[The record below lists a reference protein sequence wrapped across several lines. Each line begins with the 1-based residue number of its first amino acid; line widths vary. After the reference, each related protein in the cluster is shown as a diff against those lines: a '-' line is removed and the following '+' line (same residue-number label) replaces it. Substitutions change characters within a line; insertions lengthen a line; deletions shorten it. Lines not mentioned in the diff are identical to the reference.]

1 MTKMIKLSLAAAVA
15 VSALTT
21 SAAAGSLEDA
31 VKDTTISGKAMIGY
45 NYKKVRT
52 VSTNQTEY
60 DFDVTLTTK
69 VNDTISFTSGIQADH
84 EVAINSAQTTDA
96 NSKPNGQKITL
107 TKLYF
112 TAKTDYA
119 TVMIGKQ
126 KQPTPFLDDERG
138 DGVVAL
144 IPAGPVT
151 VAAGHFT
158 GMNGGLNGED
168 ISALA
173 VIGTAGPVNA
183 SLWYTKMANT
193 IDGYSLNVNG
203 TAGPVKVDFTHSS
216 SKLIDAANTE
226 AQTLTKLI
234 VTSKVADINL
244 LAGYGMTNDTT
255 LNGFGVDWEGVD
267 AKTNFGIDQL
277 SLDGLDD
284 ASAILVGA
292 SMTFGKTTAGIK
304 YLTVDVATGSN
315 KNEVDLDVAYAM
327 SKNFSVTGLYSDTNN
342 DGGDDT
348 RMELSLNY
356 KF

>member
-31 VKDTTISGKAMIGY
+31 VKDTTISGKALIGY
-45 NYKKVRT
+45 NYKKVGT
-52 VSTNQTEY
+52 VSSNQTEY

-84 EVAINSAQTTDA
+84 EVSIDADQATDDA
-96 NSKPNGQKITL
+96 KKGVMTL

-112 TAKTDYA
+112 TAKTDVA

-126 KQPTPFLDDERG
+126 TQPTPFLDDERG

-151 VAAGHFT
+151 IAAGHFT
-158 GMNGGLNGED
+158 GMNGYSAGD
-168 ISALA
+168 INAAA

-183 SLWYTKMANT
+183 SLWYTSYANI

-203 TAGPVKVDFTHSS
+203 VAGPVKVDFTYS
-216 SKLIDAANTE
+216 AAQATGAETE
-226 AQTLTKLI
+226 SLAKLI
-234 VTSKVADINL
+234 VTGKVANVNL
-244 LAGYGMTNDTT
+244 LAAYGMTNQTT
-255 LNGFGVDWEGVD
+255 APRGLGVDWEGTD

-277 SLDGLDD
+277 ALDGLND

-292 SMTFGKTTAGIK
+292 SYTMGKTTVGAK
-304 YLTVDVATGSN
+304 YLTVDLNAGSN
-315 KNEVDLDVAYAM
+315 ANELDVNVAYAM

-342 DGGDDT
+342 VGGDDS